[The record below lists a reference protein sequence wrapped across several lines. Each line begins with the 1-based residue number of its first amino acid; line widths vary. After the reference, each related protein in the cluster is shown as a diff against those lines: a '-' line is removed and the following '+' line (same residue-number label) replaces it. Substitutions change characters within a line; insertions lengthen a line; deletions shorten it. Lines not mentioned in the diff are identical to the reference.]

1 MKLRQTAWKKNPLC
15 LSWVCFLLFAFCC
28 SFLRLCGRLL
38 PINTDCTHHSTLLFN
53 PMRLHWMQRQKC
65 ISRTEKRIVVFQ
77 KKSISILCKHLIK
90 DFWKR
95 KVAVE
100 NKFEL
105 GPVMELVAIYFAVTI
120 IQIIQ
125 IEANHLELF
134 NCPFEYS
141 IAIQIR
147 ARLLQKTRHHNKYSR
162 KKQCLA

>member
-1 MKLRQTAWKKNPLC
+1 M
-15 LSWVCFLLFAFCC
+15 
-28 SFLRLCGRLL
+28 
-38 PINTDCTHHSTLLFN
+38 
-53 PMRLHWMQRQKC
+53 
-65 ISRTEKRIVVFQ
+65 
-77 KKSISILCKHLIK
+77 HLIK

-100 NKFEL
+100 NKFEPE
-105 GPVMELVAIYFAVTI
+105 PVMELVAIYFAVTI

-147 ARLLQKTRHHNKYSR
+147 ARLLQKTRHHIKYSR
-162 KKQCLA
+162 KTMPCLKKANIMK

>member
-1 MKLRQTAWKKNPLC
+1 MCEREKVKLRQTAWKKTPLC
-15 LSWVCFLLFAFCC
+15 LSWVCFLLFAFCW

-38 PINTDCTHHSTLLFN
+38 PINRDCTHHSSLLFN

-65 ISRTEKRIVVFQ
+65 ISRTEKKLNI
-77 KKSISILCKHLIK
+77 
-90 DFWKR
+90 WKR

-105 GPVMELVAIYFAVTI
+105 EPVMELVAIYFAVTI

>member
-1 MKLRQTAWKKNPLC
+1 
-15 LSWVCFLLFAFCC
+15 
-28 SFLRLCGRLL
+28 
-38 PINTDCTHHSTLLFN
+38 
-53 PMRLHWMQRQKC
+53 MQRQKC
-65 ISRTEKRIVVFQ
+65 ISRTEKKLNI
-77 KKSISILCKHLIK
+77 
-90 DFWKR
+90 WKR

-105 GPVMELVAIYFAVTI
+105 EPVMELVAIYFAVTI